1 MPAALTRTA
10 EDSAVSDQVAG
21 QEPFEWGQY
30 ARLDPTDK
38 LHQLAATMAGRI
50 YRRLGA

>member
-1 MPAALTRTA
+1 
-10 EDSAVSDQVAG
+10 V
-21 QEPFEWGQY
+21 GQY
-30 ARLDPTDK
+30 AQLDPTGK